1 MPGARSILPAQW
13 ALVRA
18 QAAPCWPAVWCGPGS
33 AGGQPAS
40 TVPSF
45 PHDLLSPFPSS
56 LSFILPLSSP
66 PPRGVFLKREANGR
80 AGRSQEVSEFYTW
93 WEQALPQSPL
103 KEPPWGSAG
112 AWGGSRG
119 ASQLGPQP
127 PQPERALHPM
137 QALTGLPACWHSPRR
152 LSPSGLRNQE
162 PSFLYQG
169 HPTKSSPLAERTDA
183 VSSENDSVIPG
194 SHVGDSWRH
203 SQSPG
208 LCSWPEY
215 LPNSLP
221 SQVP

>member
-112 AWGGSRG
+112 AWGGSGG

-127 PQPERALHPM
+127 PQPERALHPNASPHRSARLL
-137 QALTGLPACWHSPRR
+137 ALSTSPQPIWPQKPGAIF
-152 LSPSGLRNQE
+152 S
-162 PSFLYQG
+162 
-169 HPTKSSPLAERTDA
+169 
-183 VSSENDSVIPG
+183 IPG
-194 SHVGDSWRH
+194 SPYQVI
-203 SQSPG
+203 
-208 LCSWPEY
+208 
-215 LPNSLP
+215 P
-221 SQVP
+221 SGRED